1 MNNDDNSFN
10 IDGIRQVARRLDAA
24 MDSFLATDSV
34 DFLSAVAEY
43 CKVAEYVNYR
53 LLSAHDRLRQGNRT
67 DAINSLEAE
76 PNVLDCLQELDVVDN
91 KMESWGETCESLNI
105 RRPMRLLSDLAEELS
120 AEYDVKHQLA
130 TVLRNHRLLALGGG
144 SIE

>member
-105 RRPMRLLSDLAEELS
+105 RRPMR
-120 AEYDVKHQLA
+120 
-130 TVLRNHRLLALGGG
+130 
-144 SIE
+144 I